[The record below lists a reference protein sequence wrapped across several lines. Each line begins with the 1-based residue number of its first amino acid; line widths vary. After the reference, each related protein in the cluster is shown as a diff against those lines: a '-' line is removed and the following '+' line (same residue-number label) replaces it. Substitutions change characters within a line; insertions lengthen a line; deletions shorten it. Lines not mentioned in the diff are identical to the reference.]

1 LELQLAEAATEGF
14 WLKSVGMGPS
24 ASRSLVRIRLKVVG
38 TFDSHGFIHE
48 DLDGLGHGF
57 EAVLGEQLDSFVGG
71 VRLEL
76 VGHGSG
82 LLFSVLTKKK
92 PILAHFFKQ
101 TDRPSTVRVR
111 SLRSRTRTVLE
122 SDEFTEE
129 KLHCPGFLGSKLME
143 DVGCLAD
150 LVAEVDCG
158 KIQITAKMG

>member
-1 LELQLAEAATEGF
+1 MQLTEAAFERFGF
-14 WLKSVGMGPS
+14 ESVGMGPS
-24 ASRSLVRIRLKVVG
+24 AYRSLVGISLQIVSTLDPHCFV
-38 TFDSHGFIHE
+38 HE
-48 DLDGLGHGF
+48 HLDGLGHGF

-82 LLFSVLTKKK
+82 LLFSLVTKKK

-111 SLRSRTRTVLE
+111 SLRSRTRTELE

-129 KLHCPGFLGSKLME
+129 KLH
-143 DVGCLAD
+143 
-150 LVAEVDCG
+150 
-158 KIQITAKMG
+158 

>member
-1 LELQLAEAATEGF
+1 LELQLAESAAEGF
-14 WLKSVGMGPS
+14 WLESVGMGPS
-24 ASRSLVRIRLKVVG
+24 ASRSLIGIRLQVVG
-38 TFDSHGFIHE
+38 TFDSHGFVHE
-48 DLDGLGHGF
+48 HLDGLGHGF

-101 TDRPSTVRVR
+101 TDRPSTVLVR

-129 KLHCPGFLGSKLME
+129 KLH
-143 DVGCLAD
+143 
-150 LVAEVDCG
+150 
-158 KIQITAKMG
+158 